1 MSLDV
6 IAFEHAD
13 HAPTQVFD
21 KIAATPGAGV
31 GSVRGAR
38 HCLQRSNREFRDTL
52 LTLLQRLFWLL
63 CVGRPS
69 KRVHV
74 VFSLLRVENTIESP
88 SFHGQLVL
96 C

>member
-69 KRVHV
+69 KGFRVR
-74 VFSLLRVENTIESP
+74 FRFIELE
-88 SFHGQLVL
+88 QVL
-96 C
+96 HNF